1 MAGILDQQG
10 IRNFYDTAAR
20 KDFFRQNLFR
30 VIAFGGANFFNQDDL
45 LYIEST
51 SLPSKTINNIAVPY
65 MGLSFNVPGTVQYP
79 NSNAWSVTMRMDAN
93 LDIRDK
99 LEDWMTRIFDDRDS
113 SGDYSIPGGD
123 EGVTTLLLLDKKGGT
138 LRTYDLYGC
147 YITSL
152 GDFTLNVTTAGEI
165 VTAPATIAYQYW
177 RVR

>member
-1 MAGILDQQG
+1 
-10 IRNFYDTAAR
+10 
-20 KDFFRQNLFR
+20 
-30 VIAFGGANFFNQDDL
+30 
-45 LYIEST
+45 
-51 SLPSKTINNIAVPY
+51 
-65 MGLSFNVPGTVQYP
+65 
-79 NSNAWSVTMRMDAN
+79 MDAN